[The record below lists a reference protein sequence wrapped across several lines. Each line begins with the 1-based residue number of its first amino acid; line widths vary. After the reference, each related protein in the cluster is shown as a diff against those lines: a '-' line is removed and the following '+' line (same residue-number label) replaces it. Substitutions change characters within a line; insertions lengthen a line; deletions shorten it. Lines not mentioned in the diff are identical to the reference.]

1 MGMHV
6 MAFDQTLR
14 NYAYNEA
21 TTTTG
26 VLNNQSPC
34 IYAFILDTKNGD
46 LKKKKK
52 KRDTKR
58 SQLLERRA
66 DINILLTSIPM
77 ISQLLMD
84 VIHESID
91 VPVDSDLKKG
101 KKKQL

>member
-1 MGMHV
+1 MGTHV

-52 KRDTKR
+52 NEKRRDHKNLNDE
-58 SQLLERRA
+58 Q
-66 DINILLTSIPM
+66 ILIFY
-77 ISQLLMD
+77 
-84 VIHESID
+84 
-91 VPVDSDLKKG
+91 
-101 KKKQL
+101 

>member
-52 KRDTKR
+52 KKEIQRDLNYLNEE
-58 SQLLERRA
+58 Q
-66 DINILLTSIPM
+66 ILIFY
-77 ISQLLMD
+77 
-84 VIHESID
+84 
-91 VPVDSDLKKG
+91 
-101 KKKQL
+101 

>member
-52 KRDTKR
+52 N

-84 VIHESID
+84 VIHKSID

-101 KKKQL
+101 K

>member
-1 MGMHV
+1 M
-6 MAFDQTLR
+6 
-14 NYAYNEA
+14 EI
-21 TTTTG
+21 
-26 VLNNQSPC
+26 S
-34 IYAFILDTKNGD
+34 
-46 LKKKKK
+46 KKKKN
-52 KRDTKR
+52 

-84 VIHESID
+84 VIHKSID

>member
-34 IYAFILDTKNGD
+34 IYAFILDKKNGD

-52 KRDTKR
+52 NK
-58 SQLLERRA
+58 
-66 DINILLTSIPM
+66 
-77 ISQLLMD
+77 
-84 VIHESID
+84 
-91 VPVDSDLKKG
+91 
-101 KKKQL
+101 

>member
-1 MGMHV
+1 MGTHV

-52 KRDTKR
+52 FLNYLNVE
-58 SQLLERRA
+58 Q
-66 DINILLTSIPM
+66 ILIFY
-77 ISQLLMD
+77 
-84 VIHESID
+84 
-91 VPVDSDLKKG
+91 
-101 KKKQL
+101 

>member
-34 IYAFILDTKNGD
+34 IYAFILDTK
-46 LKKKKK
+46 
-52 KRDTKR
+52 R

-84 VIHESID
+84 VIHKSID

-101 KKKQL
+101 K